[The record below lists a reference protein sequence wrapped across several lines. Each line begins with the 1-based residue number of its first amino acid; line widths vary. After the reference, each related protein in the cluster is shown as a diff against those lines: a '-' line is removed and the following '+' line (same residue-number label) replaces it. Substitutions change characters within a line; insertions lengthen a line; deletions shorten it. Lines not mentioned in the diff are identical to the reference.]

1 MSISMNTLKGEFR
14 PFFSRD
20 LQTDYDS
27 LSDKNA
33 ARENLA
39 NTLAGCA
46 LQWAHSGNDAHI
58 QFEKTLTTKGAN
70 AARCRA
76 AIKLI
81 AGKPRHMAGASL
93 EDFNNYGYAIYA
105 QICAALTPAP
115 KAAPVP
121 KAPTIK
127 APALNDILTALSA
140 GLYSPEDIAAITEAL
155 QTAPTIKAP
164 APALM

>member
-1 MSISMNTLKGEFR
+1 MSISMNTLKAEFAI
-14 PFFSRD
+14 FFARD
-20 LQTDYDS
+20 LASDFAA

-58 QFEKTLTTKGAN
+58 QFEKTLPTKGAN

-81 AGKPRHMAGASL
+81 AGKPRHLKDGSL
-93 EDFNNYGYAIYA
+93 EDFSNYGYEIYS
-105 QICAALTPAP
+105 QICVALFPTP
-115 KAAPVP
+115 KAAPAP
-121 KAPTIK
+121 KTPTIK
-127 APALNDILTALSA
+127 APAMADIVAAINA
-140 GLYSPEDIAAITEAL
+140 GLYSPEDMAVLTAAL
-155 QTAPTIKAP
+155 QTAPAPAP
-164 APALM
+164 APALI

>member
-1 MSISMNTLKGEFR
+1 MSVSMTTLKSEFAA
-14 PFFSRD
+14 FFARD
-20 LQTDYDS
+20 LKSDYAA

-58 QFEKTLTTKGAN
+58 QFEKTLPTKGAN

-76 AIKLI
+76 AIKMI
-81 AGKPRHMAGASL
+81 AGKPRHLHNGSL
-93 EDFNNYGYAIYA
+93 EDFSNYGYEVYS
-105 QICAALTPAP
+105 QICVALTPAP
-115 KAAPVP
+115 KAAPAP
-121 KAPTIK
+121 KAPIIK
-127 APALNDILTALSA
+127 APAPADILTAIAA
-140 GLYSPEDIAAITEAL
+140 GLYSAEDIAAITAAL
-155 QTAPTIKAP
+155 QTAPAIKAP